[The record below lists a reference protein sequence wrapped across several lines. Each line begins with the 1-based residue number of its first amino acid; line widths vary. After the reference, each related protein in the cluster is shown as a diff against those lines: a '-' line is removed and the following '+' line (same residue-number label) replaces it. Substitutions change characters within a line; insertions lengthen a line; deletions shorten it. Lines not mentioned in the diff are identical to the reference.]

1 MISAS
6 DFIFEILPDGK
17 EYGFSRKP
25 ESISAELER
34 RVQRLA
40 ASFQWDASAVVKGEL
55 QAVAVDC
62 GLPILVSRI
71 TRVRNDAYG
80 RLCLR
85 MEIWTAFAI
94 ESALALI
101 HQIWS
106 TSVLGESRK
115 EFLASLHSMVCGDS
129 DSRGVIFGPAG
140 TFVAHDFDRLIAEPV
155 LKVSSVEIR
164 SAPVEG
170 VQPIPQSAGFL
181 ARKSPLFLSALL
193 GSVLVNCWMLFEKVV
208 ATQRMGVLVQERVTA
223 VNAFEHQRTESARL
237 QYELNALVQELRS
250 WRSISDSESPQ
261 ALRQRLQQSA
271 DAWHAASGVTTPEAL
286 VGRITALQESAAADP
301 ERIDRQRLQA
311 LELLFEEVDSFM
323 EGDGTLDSISKSLEA
338 ARLPV
343 TQETRSEGS
352 AARPSTRVWFDVP
365 FWRGAK

>member
-6 DFIFEILPDGK
+6 EFIFEILPDGK

-71 TRVRNDAYG
+71 TRVNNDAYG

-193 GSVLVNCWMLFEKVV
+193 GSVLVNCWMLFE
-208 ATQRMGVLVQERVTA
+208 
-223 VNAFEHQRTESARL
+223 
-237 QYELNALVQELRS
+237 
-250 WRSISDSESPQ
+250 
-261 ALRQRLQQSA
+261 
-271 DAWHAASGVTTPEAL
+271 
-286 VGRITALQESAAADP
+286 
-301 ERIDRQRLQA
+301 
-311 LELLFEEVDSFM
+311 
-323 EGDGTLDSISKSLEA
+323 
-338 ARLPV
+338 
-343 TQETRSEGS
+343 
-352 AARPSTRVWFDVP
+352 
-365 FWRGAK
+365 